1 MQHRQRKQLTSSH
14 HTSSINSNGC
24 ELNKDVEN
32 DDAGVESGEADA
44 FLKGNNGG
52 EHIKMT
58 TFHSSPALSASAL
71 SNQTNQTNC
80 DETSSNNKLRFN
92 VTASNGGTPT
102 KGGHGNGDVLVH
114 SNSAM
119 AQLNK
124 SPSSNKMNGGNML
137 NNSTTIINSK
147 TNSID
152 SLNGTAGQSN
162 GDLNQ
167 FGGSKKR
174 VSVLDVKAFYY
185 FILCFLYEL
194 FFYFFY
200 HYFVNTIFP
209 SIQPTSIINMSSSAP
224 PAFVIKSCV
233 LPSLVSSRIFF
244 VFCH

>member
-1 MQHRQRKQLTSSH
+1 MQHRQRKQLTSSN

-24 ELNKDVEN
+24 ELNKDVDN

-102 KGGHGNGDVLVH
+102 KGHGNGDVLVH

-147 TNSID
+147 NNSID

-194 FFYFFY
+194 FFYFCLPLLCKY
-200 HYFVNTIFP
+200 HL
-209 SIQPTSIINMSSSAP
+209 SIQTTSIINMSSSAP
-224 PAFVIKSCV
+224 PAFVIQSCI
-233 LPSLVSSRIFF
+233 LPSLVSSRN
-244 VFCH
+244 VFYSPI